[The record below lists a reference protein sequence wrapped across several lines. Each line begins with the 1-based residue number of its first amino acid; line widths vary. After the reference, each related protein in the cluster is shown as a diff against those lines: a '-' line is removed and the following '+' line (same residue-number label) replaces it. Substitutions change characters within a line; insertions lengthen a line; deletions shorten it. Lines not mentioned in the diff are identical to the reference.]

1 MAPVRDRVDQVTQ
14 SPVFVDASGRRRR
27 WVTWALA
34 AAAAACTGYLVLLA
48 FSFAGGPLTPHDL
61 LPWPGDDRSS
71 RPERFEPGEDGDP
84 AVTPSSG
91 AGATT
96 APDGPAP
103 SATGTASASGGA
115 SATPPAT
122 AAATASAGAPTT
134 ATAVPSASASVSASP
149 TAPPTA
155 SVSEEAGDPVP
166 SVTVP
171 APGDVLPP
179 LPASPGG

>member
-1 MAPVRDRVDQVTQ
+1 MAPVRDRVDQVTR

-71 RPERFEPGEDGDP
+71 RPERFEPGEGGDP

-103 SATGTASASGGA
+103 SATGTASGAA

-134 ATAVPSASASVSASP
+134 APAVPSASASVSASP
-149 TAPPTA
+149 TESPTA

-171 APGDVLPP
+171 AAGDVPP
-179 LPASPGG
+179 IPASTGG